1 MRENIA
7 TAEITWEELLQL
19 LVERPD
25 WLERVRQV
33 VLTRELL
40 SLPEIVRELAEA
52 QRRSE
57 ERLASLEAS
66 VRELVEVQ
74 RQHEERLARLEAT
87 VQELVEVQR
96 QHEERLARLEATVR
110 ELVEAQR
117 ETTRQIQEL
126 RQGLEEVSRQ
136 VHEVAQTVL
145 RLTETV
151 TRMDGTVGDIKGRL
165 LEMAY
170 RDKPYAYFGRILR
183 SIRIVSFTEIED
195 SLEDCLSREEVDDL
209 LQLDILLRGRVR
221 DHPERPEVWLAVEVS
236 SVVDKWDVERAKKR
250 AALLGKAGLRAVPV
264 AAGWQILPEAAH
276 KAEIEGV
283 TIITDGSVAYWD
295 QALRSVLA

>member
-1 MRENIA
+1 MMTLDTARSTT
-7 TAEITWEELLQL
+7 TAEITWEDLLQL

-52 QRRSE
+52 H
-57 ERLASLEAS
+57 
-66 VRELVEVQ
+66 
-74 RQHEERLARLEAT
+74 RQSEERLARLEAT
-87 VQELVEVQR
+87 VQELVE
-96 QHEERLARLEATVR
+96 
-110 ELVEAQR
+110 AQR
-117 ETTRQIQEL
+117 ETTRQIQELRQGLEEVSRQIQEL

-183 SIRIVSFTEIED
+183 SIRIVPFTEIED
-195 SLEDCLSREEVDDL
+195 SLEDRLSREEVDDL

-264 AAGWQILPEAAH
+264 AAGLQILPEAAH

-283 TIITDGSVAYWD
+283 TIITDGSITYWD

>member
-1 MRENIA
+1 MRDQE
-7 TAEITWEELLQL
+7 TAVMTDITWEDLLRML
-19 LVERPD
+19 EERPE

-40 SLPEIVRELAEA
+40 ALPEVVRELAEA
-52 QRRSE
+52 QRGSE
-57 ERLASLEAS
+57 ERLS
-66 VRELVEVQ
+66 
-74 RQHEERLARLEAT
+74 RLEAT
-87 VQELVEVQR
+87 VQEL
-96 QHEERLARLEATVR
+96 A
-110 ELVEAQR
+110 EAQR

-136 VHEVAQTVL
+136 VYELTRAIS

-151 TRMDGTVGDIKGRL
+151 TRLDGTVGDIKGQL

-195 SLEDCLSREEVDDL
+195 SLENRLSREEIDDL
-209 LQLDILLRGRVR
+209 LQLDLLLRGRLR

-264 AAGWQILPEAAH
+264 AAGLQILPEAAH
-276 KAEIEGV
+276 KAEIDGV
-283 TIITDGSVAYWD
+283 TVITDGSIADWD